1 VEVTESSVLLLPFT
15 ASSVGVAR
23 RHLVSDLIE
32 AGVRASAVTDAA
44 LVISELLSNALRHAG
59 PLPGSG
65 LRVAWDLDA
74 DSVRISVSD
83 GGGPSRPEF
92 GEPTPTATGGRG
104 LRIVARLSRRWGTL
118 CDDEGTTVWAEV
130 LVMPLE
136 TVAVPAVAAESG
148 LTGGSRGVHPRGNGA
163 CPVRARSG
171 NSQLAHN
178 TATWLPGA
186 RHGRVRLVELNV
198 SSRFHDDHTIVTI
211 CGEIDLYTAPRLHSE
226 LAGLLAEGMPPRV
239 VIDMSGVEF
248 CDSTGM
254 NVLLSCLRRARE
266 RGGELE
272 IAAPKPAVRKILQVT
287 GLDSVFTLIEDTDPK
302 GLSRPKPAVPQ

>member
-1 VEVTESSVLLLPFT
+1 
-15 ASSVGVAR
+15 
-23 RHLVSDLIE
+23 LVSDLIE

-59 PLPGSG
+59 PLPGAG
-65 LRVAWDLDA
+65 IRVAWDLDA

-83 GGGPSRPEF
+83 GGGPSQPEF
-92 GEPTPTATGGRG
+92 GEPTPTTTGGRG

-148 LTGGSRGVHPRGNGA
+148 LTR
-163 CPVRARSG
+163 PVRTRSD
-171 NSQLAHN
+171 NSQLVLNA
-178 TATWLPGA
+178 ATWLPDV
-186 RHGRVRLVELNV
+186 RHGKVRLVELNV

-287 GLDSVFTLIEDTDPK
+287 GLDSVFTLIEDTDPR